1 MRDHIPGYPA
11 LSERSVGWLRYL
23 WRKAT
28 APDSWDRDGRPHPHW
43 DNRSDPPMLSWHR
56 FDLVDS
62 SYAIALMSDTTPAW
76 REIYA
81 RILDELVWRH
91 TGYWAAR
98 DWLEQ
103 IGPDPDRE
111 RYPEKWYRTLIPPH
125 LRGRYDAP
133 GWTANGVAPYGIQ
146 MDPIGATG
154 NLFFKGF
161 FLLLLGLSRYVSGDD
176 KWNRPFEIVRDGS
189 NTFTWTHSGIA
200 EFLAAQWNE
209 RPAGC
214 HCENTKIWPY

>member
-1 MRDHIPGYPA
+1 MTDRVDGYPA

-23 WRKAT
+23 WRKVT
-28 APDSWDRDGRPHPHW
+28 TPDNWDRDGQPHLHW

-62 SYAIALMSDTTPAW
+62 AYAMGLMSDTTPAW
-76 REIYA
+76 REIYV
-81 RILDELVWRH
+81 RVLDELAWRH
-91 TGYWAAR
+91 TGYWAAK

-103 IGPDPDRE
+103 IGHDPDRE

-125 LRGRYDAP
+125 LRGQYDVP

-146 MDPIGATG
+146 MDPIAATG

-161 FLLLLGLSRYVSGDD
+161 FLLLLGLYRYVSDD
-176 KWNRPFEIVRDGS
+176 EKWNRPFEIVRDGPH
-189 NTFTWTHSGIA
+189 TFTWTYSRIA
-200 EFLAAQWNE
+200 EYLAAQWRE
-209 RPAGC
+209 RAAGC
-214 HCENTKIWPY
+214 HCENTKVWPY

>member
-28 APDSWDRDGRPHPHW
+28 TPDTWDRDGRPHPHW

-81 RILDELVWRH
+81 PILHELAW
-91 TGYWAAR
+91 
-98 DWLEQ
+98 
-103 IGPDPDRE
+103 
-111 RYPEKWYRTLIPPH
+111 PP
-125 LRGRYDAP
+125 
-133 GWTANGVAPYGIQ
+133 T
-146 MDPIGATG
+146 
-154 NLFFKGF
+154 
-161 FLLLLGLSRYVSGDD
+161 LLLVAKGQLPPNAPPPRPRPLSGQ
-176 KWNRPFEIVRDGS
+176 I
-189 NTFTWTHSGIA
+189 
-200 EFLAAQWNE
+200 
-209 RPAGC
+209 
-214 HCENTKIWPY
+214 

>member
-28 APDSWDRDGRPHPHW
+28 TPDSWDRAGRPHPHW
-43 DNRSDPPMLSWHR
+43 HDRSDPPMLSWHR

-103 IGPDPDRE
+103 IGPDPDPE
-111 RYPEKWYRTLIPPH
+111 GYPEKGYRSLIPPH
-125 LRGRYDAP
+125 LP
-133 GWTANGVAPYGIQ
+133 GQYHPPGCTPNGVAPYAL
-146 MDPIGATG
+146 PIAPLPPPR
-154 NLFFKGF
+154 NPFSNR
-161 FLLLLGLSRYVSGDD
+161 FLPSS
-176 KWNRPFEIVRDGS
+176 P
-189 NTFTWTHSGIA
+189 T
-200 EFLAAQWNE
+200 
-209 RPAGC
+209 
-214 HCENTKIWPY
+214 